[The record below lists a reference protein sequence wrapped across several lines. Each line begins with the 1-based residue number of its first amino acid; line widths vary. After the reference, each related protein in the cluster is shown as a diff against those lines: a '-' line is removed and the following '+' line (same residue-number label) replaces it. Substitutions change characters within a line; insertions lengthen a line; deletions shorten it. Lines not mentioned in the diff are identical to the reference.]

1 MKKKLLSIVA
11 SLFVLLSS
19 FAYIVPVNANNIDNE
34 VIIYHT
40 NDTHG
45 YLEGNGTSIIGI
57 DTLAGLKAA
66 TPNSILVDAGDA
78 TQGLPLASLTKGADV
93 IKLMNLAG
101 YDVMAAGNHEFD
113 YGTEQFLANVSLANF
128 PILAANIYQNGGCL
142 LANKQEGNDGCHT
155 IIERNGKKIGFFG
168 LTTVDTATSTNPA
181 GIQDL
186 EFKDEIETAKKEIDE
201 LEAENVDAIIAICH
215 LGDGDV
221 TCNSEDL
228 ALAMNDEYQDKIDV
242 IIDGHSH
249 TTENKEVNDITIVQT
264 GTGMTNV
271 GKLTL
276 NFDQQD
282 VMVNEELL
290 NASNLKDIQPKAEV
304 TNKLQEIQNEQA
316 AILNEVIGNSETTL
330 WAGQIGVVA
339 IARLVETNYG
349 DFAADAFYDAAA
361 TFLQTVNGPEAT
373 MPIVAVENAG
383 GIRAK
388 LANGQIT
395 TGNLIEAFPYANTLY
410 LKVITPKILY
420 QMMEI
425 SGSYLNGQDKETGML
440 LQEANSGGFLQIAGF
455 NVVYDPDGQ
464 DTKVTSITLAN
475 SNTILDRNDDTTQI
489 MLVSN
494 NYIANG
500 GSNYTM
506 LSDIPKYGEAG
517 GELETIEAY
526 FQKCLSNNT
535 LTNYSRS
542 QNRIQMLSDGY
553 TPKDYTASI
562 KIVDEN
568 QQPLANQKLSYRL
581 DGGSRQNGITD
592 ENGIL
597 KITVTDGSHSVRLAD
612 NQADIYIDNYA
623 GFGIIEDQYR
633 QMPTLTFIDDGSCD
647 PIIVTDPDT
656 DLNQPESGTN
666 NDQATVNQP
675 DNTKT
680 TAPDTG
686 DNSNLGWM
694 LLVTLAPLAI
704 IVTLKKKQYL
714 N

>member
-316 AILNEVIGNSETTL
+316 TILNEVIGNSETTL

-500 GSNYTM
+500 NSNYTM

-526 FQKCLSNNT
+526 LQKCLSNNT

-581 DGGSRQNGITD
+581 DGGSRQNRITD

>member
-349 DFAADAFYDAAA
+349 DFAADALCCCNIF
-361 TFLQTVNGPEAT
+361 T
-373 MPIVAVENAG
+373 
-383 GIRAK
+383 
-388 LANGQIT
+388 
-395 TGNLIEAFPYANTLY
+395 
-410 LKVITPKILY
+410 
-420 QMMEI
+420 
-425 SGSYLNGQDKETGML
+425 
-440 LQEANSGGFLQIAGF
+440 
-455 NVVYDPDGQ
+455 
-464 DTKVTSITLAN
+464 
-475 SNTILDRNDDTTQI
+475 DR
-489 MLVSN
+489 
-494 NYIANG
+494 
-500 GSNYTM
+500 
-506 LSDIPKYGEAG
+506 
-517 GELETIEAY
+517 
-526 FQKCLSNNT
+526 
-535 LTNYSRS
+535 
-542 QNRIQMLSDGY
+542 
-553 TPKDYTASI
+553 
-562 KIVDEN
+562 
-568 QQPLANQKLSYRL
+568 
-581 DGGSRQNGITD
+581 
-592 ENGIL
+592 
-597 KITVTDGSHSVRLAD
+597 
-612 NQADIYIDNYA
+612 
-623 GFGIIEDQYR
+623 
-633 QMPTLTFIDDGSCD
+633 
-647 PIIVTDPDT
+647 
-656 DLNQPESGTN
+656 
-666 NDQATVNQP
+666 
-675 DNTKT
+675 
-680 TAPDTG
+680 
-686 DNSNLGWM
+686 
-694 LLVTLAPLAI
+694 
-704 IVTLKKKQYL
+704 
-714 N
+714 